1 MTIQHVEL
9 REGLYRDSVT
19 LMLLSKVLSE
29 DPEIHHP
36 IVAMAT
42 PLNVELAQSAGYEV
56 PDGSNNDLLIA
67 FSADEHLVSRCLQL
81 VDKLLNE
88 PVGLGGPRKSNDRVP
103 TSLGRTI
110 KDFGSEIALISV
122 PGEHAA
128 FQAVEAIEAGA
139 HPVIFSDNVS
149 LECELNL
156 KILAESFGLLV
167 MGPDCGTVVLDGIGL
182 GFANV
187 TPTGPIGL
195 ISASGTG
202 AQQILALCDQGAVGV
217 RHVLGLGGRDLTDD
231 IGGSSARTALG
242 MLDADPTIEVIGLIA
257 KEIGPTTDKA
267 LEHAISS
274 LTTPVVRIP
283 TQDLTDGAVQLL
295 RVAGSELPELPVWGS
310 TEERHS
316 RVGHLVGL
324 FSGGTLALESEFIA
338 RAAGCDARI
347 EDLGADEYTVGRPH
361 PMIDNTLRLEKLEE
375 VAEDDSVGAVLIDVV
390 LGHGASNDPSTE
402 LANVIQRIQAP
413 VFVSLI
419 GTRSD
424 PQGLERQA
432 TTLALAGAE
441 VHLSNANA
449 TKAAVGR

>member
-9 REGLYRDSVT
+9 RGGVYRDSVT
-19 LMLLSKVLSE
+19 LMLLTKVLSE

-67 FSADEHLVSRCLQL
+67 FSTDEDLVPRCLEL

-88 PVGLGGPRKSNDRVP
+88 SVGPGEPQHSTDRAL

-110 KDFGSEIALISV
+110 KDFGSQVALISV

-128 FQAVEAIEAGA
+128 YQAAEAIEAGA

-149 LECELNL
+149 IECELNL
-156 KILAESFGLLV
+156 KMLAESFGLIV
-167 MGPDCGTVVLDGIGL
+167 MGPDCGTVILDGAGL

-187 TPTGPIGL
+187 TETGPIGL

-202 AQQILALCDQGAVGV
+202 AQQILALCDQGNVGV

-231 IGGSSARTALG
+231 IGGLSARKALS
-242 MLDADPTIEVIGLIA
+242 MLDADPTIEVIGLVA
-257 KEIGPTTDKA
+257 KEIGPATDRD
-267 LEHAISS
+267 LEEAISS
-274 LTTPVVRIP
+274 LITPVVRIP
-283 TQDLTDGAVQLL
+283 TEDLTDGTAQLL

-310 TEERHS
+310 TRERH
-316 RVGHLVGL
+316 RRMGHLVGL

-338 RAAGCDARI
+338 GAAGCEAQI
-347 EDLGADEYTVGRPH
+347 VDLGADKYTVGRPH
-361 PMIDNTLRLEKLEE
+361 PMIDNTLRLERLEE
-375 VAEDDSVGAVLIDVV
+375 AAEDDSVGAVLIDVV
-390 LGHGASNDPSTE
+390 LGHGASANPSAE
-402 LANVIQRIQAP
+402 LADVVRRIQAP

-424 PQGLERQA
+424 PQDLERQA
-432 TTLALAGAE
+432 RTLALAGAE

-449 TKAAVGR
+449 TKAAVG